1 MRSVKRFN
9 AIMIT
14 LGVMFVLIGL
24 LMLSSCGKKKQTVI
38 DAPVYSVKE
47 FNLSANTVKFSEVKP
62 KSNNQ
67 NNGNGSSPVDTSS
80 TVGEITFIGEDNSTS
95 YEVQGDDIIF
105 DYQKFVGLNK
115 CIENITTDL
124 NKTNIINFIVKTYRV
139 KGVDNIYTVLNTF
152 DYSDEYAISPDE
164 ELEQYDKYREIKAK
178 YDGDPVTWAINLADY
193 YGKHSAIIY
202 GSNKYILVLGL
213 TSDVS
218 IDMSTYDMSFQNKET
233 SEEIESTSE
242 EIESTS
248 EE

>member
-1 MRSVKRFN
+1 MKSVKRAN
-9 AIMIT
+9 AIMLS
-14 LGVMFVLIGL
+14 LGIILVLIGL
-24 LMLSSCGKKKQTVI
+24 LMLSSCGKKEQTVI
-38 DAPVYSVKE
+38 NTPMYSVKE

-80 TVGEITFIGEDNSTS
+80 TVGEITFTGEDNSTN

-139 KGVDNIYTVLNTF
+139 KGIDTIYTVLGTI
-152 DYSDEYAISPDE
+152 DYSDEYGISPDE

-178 YDGDPVTWAINLADY
+178 YDGDPVTWTIHLADY
-193 YGKHSAIIY
+193 YGKHSAMIY

-218 IDMSTYDMSFQNKET
+218 IDMSTYDMSIQNKET
-233 SEEIESTSE
+233 SEETEITSE
-242 EIESTS
+242 E
-248 EE
+248 